1 MLIEITEISIPS
13 DISEIKDF
21 AFNGCNNLAH
31 INIPGS
37 VTAIEPM
44 AFRGC
49 SSLTTITIPNGV
61 TNIGMYA
68 FQKCSKLSS
77 IYCQPT
83 TPPVCGEDVF
93 INNAAN
99 QVIYVPTASAD
110 AYKTAPIW
118 SQYANAILGY
128 QF

>member
-1 MLIEITEISIPS
+1 MFIAHINIPDGITT
-13 DISEIKDF
+13 IKHSTF
-21 AFNGCNNLAH
+21 SGCNNLAN

-77 IYCQPT
+77 VYCQPT

-118 SQYANAILGY
+118 SQYANAILDY